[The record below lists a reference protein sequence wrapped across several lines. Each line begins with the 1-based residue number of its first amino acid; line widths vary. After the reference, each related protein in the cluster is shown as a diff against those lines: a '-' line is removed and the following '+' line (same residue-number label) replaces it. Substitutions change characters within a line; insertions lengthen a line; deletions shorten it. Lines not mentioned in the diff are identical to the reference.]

1 MRLRCLRQRLTRVH
15 MGGEI
20 GDSGRQGRAARG
32 QPQTVQN
39 FSCRGGR
46 MYSGKNFHPSA
57 ASFTLEDVQEGNSHH
72 EVSPGVV
79 AARRHLLCAPFRFS
93 RVVVAWCGPG

>member
-1 MRLRCLRQRLTRVH
+1 

-32 QPQTVQN
+32 QPETVQN

-46 MYSGKNFHPSA
+46 MYCGKNFHPSA
-57 ASFTLEDVQEGNSHH
+57 ASFTLEDVQEENSHH

-79 AARRHLLCAPFRFS
+79 APRTHLLCAPFRLS
-93 RVVVAWCGPG
+93 RVVVAWCGLR

>member
-39 FSCRGGR
+39 FSRRVGR
-46 MYSGKNFHPSA
+46 MYCGQNFHPSA
-57 ASFTLEDVQEGNSHH
+57 ASFTRNVQQENSQYLANRH
-72 EVSPGVV
+72 VPGRKQN
-79 AARRHLLCAPFRFS
+79 ALS
-93 RVVVAWCGPG
+93 